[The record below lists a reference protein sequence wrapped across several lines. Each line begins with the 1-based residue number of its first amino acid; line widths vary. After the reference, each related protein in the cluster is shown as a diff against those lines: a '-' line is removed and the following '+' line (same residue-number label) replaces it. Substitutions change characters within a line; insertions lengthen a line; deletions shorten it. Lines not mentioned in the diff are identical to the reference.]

1 MLLRSISLVSL
12 LYSTLTIVSTL
23 GCSSSMDCS
32 LLGECINSKCVC
44 DAGFRGESCGI
55 LDLVPGRTDYGYH
68 NLSEGVGASWGG
80 NSVYF
85 NGEWHAFIA
94 EMTQNCTLNDWG
106 SNSAIIHA
114 VSTES
119 ALGPFKKVGIVF
131 PPFAHNPTV
140 RALPDGTGFVIYMI
154 SGETTPHN
162 CSTNYM
168 GTKTKSNNNHKPK
181 EPNSNIKV
189 AFSTDLYTWSMPTY
203 VEFTNWNDS
212 ILCGFTNPSVS
223 FFANGSLLMA
233 FTAGL
238 CKPVTGV
245 EETIGVAYADS
256 WMSPHQLIKPNP
268 IYNYSKLCIAGF
280 AEDPFI
286 WFVFLIF

>member
-1 MLLRSISLVSL
+1 MLLLLILFYSSHLAISL
-12 LYSTLTIVSTL
+12 
-23 GCSSSMDCS
+23 GCLSSMDCS
-32 LLGECINSKCVC
+32 LLGECLNSKCVC
-44 DAGFRGESCGI
+44 DMGFRGDTCGI

-68 NLSEGVGASWGG
+68 NVSEGVGASWGG
-80 NSVYF
+80 NSIFF

-94 EMTQNCTLNDWG
+94 EMTQNCTLNEWG
-106 SNSAIIHA
+106 SNSAIIHV
-114 VSTES
+114 VSTKS
-119 ALGPFKKVGIVF
+119 ALGPFRKVGMVF

-154 SGETTPHN
+154 SGQTTQQN
-162 CSTNYM
+162 CSKDYAKANN
-168 GTKTKSNNNHKPK
+168 SNNLKQ
-181 EPNSNIKV
+181 PNSNIKV
-189 AFSTDLYTWSMPTY
+189 AFSTDLYTWSEPMP

-256 WMSPHQLIKPNP
+256 WKSPHQLLKPNP
-268 IYNYSKLCIAGF
+268 IHNYSKICVAGF

-286 WFVFLIF
+286 WYV